1 MKPNIIL
8 ILVMGGI
15 ILIMGAS
22 SHPTS
27 EEPLTYGNT
36 TASIHWEYTHHRQP
50 RTNMITSL
58 IAGQEMTNT
67 NISMTTTRK
76 NTQSITKN

>member
-1 MKPNIIL
+1 MTTLKSNL
-8 ILVMGGI
+8 KQ
-15 ILIMGAS
+15 
-22 SHPTS
+22 
-27 EEPLTYGNT
+27 YGNT
-36 TASIHWEYTHHRQP
+36 TANIHWEYTHPRQP

-58 IAGQEMTNT
+58 IAGQEMMNT

>member
-1 MKPNIIL
+1 ML
-8 ILVMGGI
+8 
-15 ILIMGAS
+15 
-22 SHPTS
+22 
-27 EEPLTYGNT
+27 EQYGNT
-36 TASIHWEYTHHRQP
+36 TASIHWEYTPPRQP

>member
-1 MKPNIIL
+1 MA
-8 ILVMGGI
+8 LVVM
-15 ILIMGAS
+15 AF
-22 SHPTS
+22 PTNKNS
-27 EEPLTYGNT
+27 NLKRYGNT
-36 TASIHWEYTHHRQP
+36 TASIHCTYIHHRQP

-58 IAGQEMTNT
+58 IAGQAMTNT